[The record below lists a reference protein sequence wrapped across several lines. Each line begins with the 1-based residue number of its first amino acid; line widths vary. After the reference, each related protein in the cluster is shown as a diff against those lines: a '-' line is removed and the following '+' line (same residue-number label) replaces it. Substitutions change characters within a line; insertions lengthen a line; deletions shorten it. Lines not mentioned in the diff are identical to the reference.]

1 MIRIL
6 GERFEVRID
15 AQTTDPDFEAI
26 PQSDKYPLLNSHLRP
41 KRQALPMM
49 PLQPHLEIVPFHRV
63 QPFTLRYTSRNP
75 HLPHLTIRL
84 ERPQSNF

>member
-1 MIRIL
+1 MRLGGRSGLPLTLMIRIL

-41 KRQALPMM
+41 NAKPS
-49 PLQPHLEIVPFHRV
+49 P
-63 QPFTLRYTSRNP
+63 
-75 HLPHLTIRL
+75 
-84 ERPQSNF
+84 